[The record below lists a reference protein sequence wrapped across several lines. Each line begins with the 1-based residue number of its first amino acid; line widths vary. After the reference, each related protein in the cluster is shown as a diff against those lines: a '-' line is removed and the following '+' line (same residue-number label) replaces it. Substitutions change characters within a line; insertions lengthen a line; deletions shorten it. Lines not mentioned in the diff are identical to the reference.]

1 MDGFTVSNANRWLE
15 SGGIRDTKS
24 LSVNDGQSS
33 ASIGGSLGA
42 TNSANSTQKS
52 FAQTLN
58 DAIGTVNEMQKSS
71 DKAAQDLATGRTDN
85 VADVMIAT
93 EKADIA
99 LKLMVQVRNKIIDA
113 YQEVMKMQV

>member
-1 MDGFTVSNANRWLE
+1 MDGFTVSSANKWLNA
-15 SGGIRDTKS
+15 GGIRDSKS
-24 LSVNDGQSS
+24 SSYSDGIPTLGQP
-33 ASIGGSLGA
+33 IGGEN
-42 TNSANSTQKS
+42 NSATSTQKS
-52 FAQTLN
+52 FAATLN
-58 DAIGTVNEMQKSS
+58 EAIGSVNEMQKTS

>member
-1 MDGFTVSNANRWLE
+1 MDGFTVANANRWLD
-15 SGGIRDTKS
+15 SGGIRDSKS
-24 LSVNDGQSS
+24 LSYTDGIPSLNSNITES
-33 ASIGGSLGA
+33 A
-42 TNSANSTQKS
+42 TSTQKS
-52 FAQTLN
+52 FADTLKE
-58 DAIGTVNEMQKSS
+58 AIGSVNEMQKSS

-85 VADVMIAT
+85 VAEVMIAT